1 MPDNQNSE
9 AANNTAKKDA
19 SEVGGSLGEFL
30 GALLGEALAQ
40 GDIDAANRIRQ
51 VMKGRVEGLATP
63 DLKDLGPTAYGNVQ
77 EDPRFAG
84 AENEVLNRLMA
95 DSKTGMNAEDRANLQ
110 EANLQ
115 AQQNEQASRAAVES
129 LARRRGTYNSGL
141 TQASELSN
149 IQGQANRL
157 NQAGVQ
163 AAGQASARARGSL
176 NAAGQ
181 YAGMLGQRSLNQGN
195 LTAGAADAIA
205 RFNQQLPQQRYEND
219 LGKVNSL
226 NGLSQGEIDAH
237 MAEADRKRRIAAGGG
252 RGTGTA
258 IGYAAGGK
266 STPSSGGM

>member
-1 MPDNQNSE
+1 MPD
-9 AANNTAKKDA
+9 TGGGGG
-19 SEVGGSLGEFL
+19 GGSAIGGGIGDFL
-30 GALLGEALAQ
+30 GTLIGEALAQ
-40 GDIDAANRIRQ
+40 GDIETANKLRAMQKSRI
-51 VMKGRVEGLATP
+51 EGVALP
-63 DLKDLGPTAYGNVQ
+63 NLQNLGDTAYAGVK

-181 YAGMLGQRSLNQGN
+181 YASTLGQRSLNQGN
-195 LTAGAADAIA
+195 LAAGARDAIS
-205 RFNQQLPQQRYEND
+205 RFNQQLPQQNYENAM
-219 LGKVNSL
+219 GKAGAL
-226 NGLSQGEIDAH
+226 NAVDQGGVEAA
-237 MAEADRKRRIAAGGG
+237 MAAAEAKRRLSRGVGQGTGAIAGRAATAAFGGG
-252 RGTGTA
+252 
-258 IGYAAGGK
+258 
-266 STPSSGGM
+266 